1 MTGLN
6 SVICSIKKKYTTNY
20 NDVNE
25 NILQHFMYDDR
36 EHFAQIAYNDENG
49 WDAKIYYNQRRIE
62 NPDYYVVNPTNVEWE
77 KSDHKQYGLDTKK
90 FGAAIKQQ
98 D

>member
-1 MTGLN
+1 MFN
-6 SVICSIKKKYTTNY
+6 KKKYTTNY

-49 WDAKIYYNQRRIE
+49 WMLKLYHIHIYL
-62 NPDYYVVNPTNVEWE
+62 
-77 KSDHKQYGLDTKK
+77 S
-90 FGAAIKQQ
+90 
-98 D
+98 